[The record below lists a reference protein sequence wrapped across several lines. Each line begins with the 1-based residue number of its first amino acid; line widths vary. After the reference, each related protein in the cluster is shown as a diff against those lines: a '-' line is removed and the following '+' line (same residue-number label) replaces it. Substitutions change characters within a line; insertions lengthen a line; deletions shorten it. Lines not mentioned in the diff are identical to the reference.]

1 VKIGVSL
8 IRRQLNWQQSIS
20 PRGVYS
26 VNGTFTGSGLGDLV
40 AGYASDAQFQNNVAF
55 PHFHSW
61 EIGGY
66 IQDDWRTTKWLTLNL
81 GFRYEVFTPFTEV
94 NGYISSFDTATGYV
108 VSPILSGSNHGTNA
122 ASVKTDF
129 SNISPRLGFAAS
141 LGRST
146 VLRGGFGLSYF
157 PNQIGNAGVL
167 QNVPLV
173 VSRDCG
179 GDAAYPVECPK
190 AIAGP
195 SGLGLTMARG
205 LWLPTIDP
213 ASADYPN
220 EELGTGVAAGT
231 EIDSVSNNLKSG
243 RVAQYSLQ
251 FQKEVGANLI
261 SLGYVGNLGRHLPV
275 VPNINQA
282 TYATYNYSGPGCV
295 SNGTP
300 TYYSSCFTQGPIP
313 YPAYSGDQIYVLE
326 SAANSNYNALQA
338 SFLHRFSAGLN
349 ANVNYTWSHILNN
362 GSPEG
367 EGGFR
372 PVECVRDGCLMDS
385 GNGTPI
391 PVNSFLQYD
400 YGNGDLDVR
409 HRFTMML
416 SYTLPL
422 GSSLHGTAAYLVKGW
437 SVSAIYAYSTG
448 LPTSISEQG
457 GGPPGTIT
465 NASGILGFRG
475 GDAPNQV
482 RDSNAGNVHTITE
495 WFNTSAFAVQAP
507 GLLGNS
513 RRNCI
518 YGPPQRH
525 LDFSLIKDFPIRET
539 SRLQFRAEAFNLT
552 NTPNFAEPNTSLGA
566 PTFGEITSTAPFSNP
581 RLLQFALRFW
591 F

>member
-1 VKIGVSL
+1 M
-8 IRRQLNWQQSIS
+8 
-20 PRGVYS
+20 
-26 VNGTFTGSGLGDLV
+26 
-40 AGYASDAQFQNNVAF
+40 AF
-55 PHFHSW
+55 PHFRSW

-66 IQDDWRTTKWLTLNL
+66 IQDDWRATRWLTLNL
-81 GFRYEVFTPFTEV
+81 GVRYEVFTPFTEV
-94 NGYISSFDTATGYV
+94 NGYISNFDTATGYV
-108 VSPILSGSNHGTNA
+108 VSPILSGANHGTSTAN
-122 ASVKTDF
+122 VKTDF
-129 SNISPRLGFAAS
+129 SNISPRLGFSAS
-141 LGRST
+141 LGRGM

-179 GDAAYPVECPK
+179 GDSFYPVECPS

-195 SGLGLTMARG
+195 GGLGLTMARG

-231 EIDSVSNNLKSG
+231 EIDSVANNLKSG
-243 RVAQYSLQ
+243 RLAQYSLQ
-251 FQKEVGANLI
+251 LQKELGANII

-275 VPNINQA
+275 VPDINQA

-300 TYYSSCFTQGPIP
+300 TYSSSCFTQGPIP
-313 YPAYSGDQIYVLE
+313 YPDYSGDQIYVLE

-338 SFLHRFSAGLN
+338 SFLHRFAAGLN
-349 ANVNYTWSHILNN
+349 ANFNYTWSHILNN
-362 GSPEG
+362 GSPQG
-367 EGGFR
+367 EGGIR

-409 HRFTMML
+409 QRFTVML
-416 SYTLPL
+416 NYTLPF
-422 GSSLHGTAAYLVKGW
+422 GKSLHGAAAYLVKGW
-437 SVSAIYAYSTG
+437 SVNTIYAYSTG

-475 GDAPNQV
+475 GDTPNQV
-482 RDSNAGNVHTITE
+482 GDPNAGKCPHHPSVVQHLR
-495 WFNTSAFAVQAP
+495 FCRASAGAAGQCAAQLHLRSTAETP
-507 GLLGNS
+507 GLFAHQ
-513 RRNCI
+513 
-518 YGPPQRH
+518 GPPH
-525 LDFSLIKDFPIRET
+525 PGDREAAVPGGG
-539 SRLQFRAEAFNLT
+539 L
-552 NTPNFAEPNTSLGA
+552 
-566 PTFGEITSTAPFSNP
+566 
-581 RLLQFALRFW
+581 
-591 F
+591 